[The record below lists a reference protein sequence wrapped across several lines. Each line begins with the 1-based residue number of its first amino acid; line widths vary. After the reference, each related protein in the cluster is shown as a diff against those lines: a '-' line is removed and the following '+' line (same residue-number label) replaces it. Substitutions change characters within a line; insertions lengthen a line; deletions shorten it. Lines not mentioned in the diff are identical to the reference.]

1 MKCVDGDWKQSKFA
15 HAFSYWQTKLV
26 QSNNCILDLLEGIDK
41 LGYAVS
47 CLNGTSKHYI
57 SGNKL
62 TIFLNKQENYKCLK
76 DEINL
81 NPLLYQQDS
90 DMIKQRSETWHQLRN
105 ESRITG
111 STFFRALGLD
121 ILKEQQLHYDKVYR
135 GLEKLYLNIY
145 PRCLNTAPH
154 KKSMR

>member
-1 MKCVDGDWKQSKFA
+1 ME
-15 HAFSYWQTKLV
+15 Y
-26 QSNNCILDLLEGIDK
+26 
-41 LGYAVS
+41 
-47 CLNGTSKHYI
+47 LNGTSKHYI

-145 PRCLNTAPH
+145 PRCSNTAPH